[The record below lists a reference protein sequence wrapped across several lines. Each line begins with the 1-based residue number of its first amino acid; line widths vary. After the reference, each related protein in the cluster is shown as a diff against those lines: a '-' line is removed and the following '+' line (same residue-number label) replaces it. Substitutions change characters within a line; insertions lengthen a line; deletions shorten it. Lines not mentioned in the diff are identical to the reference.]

1 MLSYNFQLVKRETKH
16 IIAGANGMNIA
27 MSCMPVLARS
37 GHLVAIMGNFIKYK
51 AMTDLVTL
59 M

>member
-1 MLSYNFQLVKRETKH
+1 MLADNLQLVKRETKH
-16 IIAGANGMNIA
+16 IILGANGMNITVSW
-27 MSCMPVLARS
+27 MSVVARS
-37 GHLVAIMGNFIKYK
+37 GHLVAIMENFIKYK